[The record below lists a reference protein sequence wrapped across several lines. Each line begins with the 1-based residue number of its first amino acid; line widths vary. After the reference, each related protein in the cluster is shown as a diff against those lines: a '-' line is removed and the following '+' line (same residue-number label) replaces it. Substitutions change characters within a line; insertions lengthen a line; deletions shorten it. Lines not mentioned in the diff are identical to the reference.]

1 MKGVLQG
8 FHSSN
13 PQTSKQEGYY
23 WRSFIIPSKKGQ
35 VMFFGLRET
44 PPEVSNGRIN
54 VMTKVERK
62 ETIVYVGI
70 TLATDFIK
78 HEASPNIFNV

>member
-1 MKGVLQG
+1 
-8 FHSSN
+8 
-13 PQTSKQEGYY
+13 
-23 WRSFIIPSKKGQ
+23 
-35 VMFFGLRET
+35 MFFGLRET

-62 ETIVYVGI
+62 ETIVYVGM